1 MAILPKLFQNIQE
14 EGIPP
19 NLVYRVIIT
28 KEDRDRIRKENHRP
42 LIVMNIHMNIIS
54 ITSANQI
61 PQFTKGIKHHDQ
73 VRFTSAMQE

>member
-1 MAILPKLFQNIQE
+1 MVSLPKLFQNIQE

-19 NLVYRVIIT
+19 NLFYGIIIT
-28 KEDRDRIRKENHRP
+28 KEDRDSTRKENYRP
-42 LIVMNIHMNIIS
+42 LIFMNIHMKIIS

-61 PQFTKGIKHHDQ
+61 PQFIKRIKHHDQ

>member
-1 MAILPKLFQNIQE
+1 MVILPKLFQNIQE

-19 NLVYRVIIT
+19 NLFYGVIIT
-28 KEDRDRIRKENHRP
+28 KEDRDSTTKENYRP
-42 LIVMNIHMNIIS
+42 LIFMNIHMKIIS

-61 PQFTKGIKHHDQ
+61 HQFIKRIKHRDQ